1 MKTYKIPPQRS
12 IASFSLVEVTLALGV
27 AGFCLIAIF
36 GLVPTGAKTN
46 QDASQRTTANG
57 ILSLVVSNLRTIPQ
71 SDTSSKQYK
80 RYFPTHNSVKT
91 LYFSNN
97 GSNRDGDKPEV
108 PTADTVFYVTI
119 TNVSPSDSTAP
130 TVLDINVSWPYS
142 AGGAGGGGGGGGG
155 GEGDNEGRDGD
166 NSVGG
171 GGSQGPAAGF
181 VETVIS
187 LDRTP
192 PSSGG
197 DSDN

>member
-1 MKTYKIPPQRS
+1 MKTYKITPQRS
-12 IASFSLVEVTLALGV
+12 TASFSIVEVTLALGV
-27 AGFCLIAIF
+27 AAFCLIAIF

-80 RYFPTHNSVKT
+80 RYFPTNNSVKT

-97 GSNRDGDKPEV
+97 GSNRDGDKPEQ

-119 TNVSPSDSTAP
+119 TNASSGSTAP
-130 TVLDINVSWPYS
+130 TVLDIKVSWPYLGS
-142 AGGAGGGGGGGGG
+142 SSGGSGGDS
-155 GEGDNEGRDGD
+155 DNEGRDGD
-166 NSVGG
+166 DSVGG
-171 GGSQGPAAGF
+171 GGSSQPTAAGV
-181 VETVIS
+181 VETIIS